1 MHEQPQ
7 IGHITTAMDVC
18 DVEGEKIGT
27 VALLYRREPDDGA
40 ADSQSDRPEILEV
53 KTGPSGWGEHLY
65 IPVNAVQ
72 DLTQQSLFLSRRKRD
87 LDQTWRNKLADLV
100 PLR

>member
-7 IGHITTAMDVC
+7 IGHITSAMDVC

-27 VALLYRREPDDGA
+27 VARLYRHEPDDGA
-40 ADSQSDRPEILEV
+40 ADSQSDRPEIVEL

-65 IPVNAVQ
+65 IRLNAVQ
-72 DLTQQSLFLSRRKRD
+72 HVTQRSLFLSRHKRD
-87 LDQTWRNKLADLV
+87 LDQTWRNKLADLI

>member
-1 MHEQPQ
+1 MDEQPQ
-7 IGHITTAMDVC
+7 IADITTAMDVC
-18 DVEGEKIGT
+18 DVEGDKIGT
-27 VALLYRREPDDGA
+27 VARLYRREPDGGA
-40 ADSQSDRPEILEV
+40 AGSRSNRPEILEV
-53 KTGPSGWGEHLY
+53 KTGPFGWGEHLY

-72 DLTQQSLFLSRRKRD
+72 DVRQQSVFLSRRKRD